1 MLFSY
6 RSGFYKEIPCFDQ
19 ASTECLHPIMSLSSD
34 FFSVTTTV
42 EYMSFNFKCE
52 FCRKDFVVGLKI
64 ANLRVRLKGYATLT
78 ETREKIVAYKWKV
91 V

>member
-1 MLFSY
+1 MMLFSY

-52 FCRKDFVVGLKI
+52 FCRKGFAVGLK
-64 ANLRVRLKGYATLT
+64 RFD
-78 ETREKIVAYKWKV
+78 
-91 V
+91 